1 MYLFKNSRFAFVWTV
16 TTIALIVLLVYNTLV
31 YFQLGVRAEFLTE
44 KGPLVKN
51 RLWLT
56 AFYFHVFSSCVVLLT
71 GAILFFSSLLKYR
84 RMHLVLGYIYINIV
98 LWIAAPTGLILSPVA
113 KGGWPGALGFA
124 VTGLAWWYTTW
135 AGYRAIRQRR
145 VNDHIAWMVRSWCL
159 SLSAVTFRVLHIAF
173 FAVGF
178 APLTN
183 YVMAIWFSLILNAW
197 FAEVFIARNIPHS
210 TKRQATKEIEV
221 DSQLVSSF

>member
-173 FAVGF
+173 CRGLRAADQLRHGHLVQFDFECLVCGSFHCSQHSALDETAGHK
-178 APLTN
+178 
-183 YVMAIWFSLILNAW
+183 
-197 FAEVFIARNIPHS
+197 RNRS
-210 TKRQATKEIEV
+210 R
-221 DSQLVSSF
+221 